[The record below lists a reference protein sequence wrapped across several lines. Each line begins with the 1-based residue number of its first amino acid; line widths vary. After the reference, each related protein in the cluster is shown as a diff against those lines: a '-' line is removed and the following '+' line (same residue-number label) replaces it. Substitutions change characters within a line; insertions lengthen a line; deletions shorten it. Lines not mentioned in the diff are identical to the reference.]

1 METASLRNNR
11 DGKENLVTEE
21 SKAIVKRV
29 SEEAVGG
36 GDLSVMDELA
46 ADDFVDHSALPGTP
60 PGREGAKA
68 FVRVFHA
75 GFPDLSLT
83 NEDIIGEGGKV
94 VHRYVLR
101 GTHEGEFIGIPP
113 TGNRVE
119 VHGIDE
125 LRVFDGKIVER
136 WGQVDQLGLMQ
147 QLGVIP
153 PPEQAGA

>member
-1 METASLRNNR
+1 M
-11 DGKENLVTEE
+11 GTEE
-21 SKAIVKRV
+21 NKAIVRRV
-29 SEEAVGG
+29 SEQAVGG
-36 GDLSVMDELA
+36 GDLGVMDELV

-68 FVRVFHA
+68 FVHVFHA

-83 NEDIIGEGGKV
+83 NEDIIGEGDKV

-101 GTHEGEFIGIPP
+101 GTHQGEFMGIPP

-125 LRVFDGKIVER
+125 LRVSGGKIVER
-136 WGQVDQLGLMQ
+136 WGHVDELGLMQ

-153 PPEQAGA
+153 APEQAGGQSA

>member
-1 METASLRNNR
+1 M
-11 DGKENLVTEE
+11 GTEE
-21 SKAIVKRV
+21 NKAIVRRV
-29 SEEAVGG
+29 SEQAVGG
-36 GDLSVMDELA
+36 GDLGVMDELV

-68 FVRVFHA
+68 FVHVFHA

-83 NEDIIGEGGKV
+83 NEDIIGEGDKV

-101 GTHEGEFIGIPP
+101 GTHQGEFMGIPP

-119 VHGIDE
+119 VPGIDE
-125 LRVFDGKIVER
+125 LRISGGKIVER
-136 WGQVDQLGLMQ
+136 WGQVDELGLMQ

-153 PPEQAGA
+153 APEQAGGYSA

>member
-1 METASLRNNR
+1 VSAQ
-11 DGKENLVTEE
+11 ENKVIIT
-21 SKAIVKRV
+21 RV
-29 SEEAVGG
+29 SEQAVGA
-36 GDLSVMDELA
+36 GDLSVMDELVA
-46 ADDFVDHSALPGTP
+46 EDFVDHSALPGTP

-83 NEDIIGEGGKV
+83 NEDIIGKDDKV

-101 GTHEGEFIGIPP
+101 GTHQGEFMGIPP
-113 TGNRVE
+113 TGNRIE

-125 LRVFDGKIVER
+125 LRVSGGKIVER

-153 PPEQAGA
+153 PPGQSEEASPT

>member
-1 METASLRNNR
+1 LA
-11 DGKENLVTEE
+11 TEE
-21 SKAIVKRV
+21 NKAIIKHV
-29 SEEAVGG
+29 SEQAVGG
-36 GDLSVMDELA
+36 GDLSVMDELV

-75 GFPDLSLT
+75 AFPDLSLT
-83 NEDIIGEGGKV
+83 NEEIVGEGDKV

-101 GTHEGEFIGIPP
+101 GTHRGEFMGIPP
-113 TGNRVE
+113 TGNRIE

-125 LRVFDGKIVER
+125 LRVFGGKIVER

-147 QLGVIP
+147 QLGVVP
-153 PPEQAGA
+153 SPGQSEEAGPT

>member
-1 METASLRNNR
+1 
-11 DGKENLVTEE
+11 
-21 SKAIVKRV
+21 
-29 SEEAVGG
+29 
-36 GDLSVMDELA
+36 
-46 ADDFVDHSALPGTP
+46 
-60 PGREGAKA
+60 
-68 FVRVFHA
+68 
-75 GFPDLSLT
+75 
-83 NEDIIGEGGKV
+83 V

-101 GTHEGEFIGIPP
+101 GTHEEEFMGIPP

>member
-36 GDLSVMDELA
+36 GDLSVMDELV

-75 GFPDLSLT
+75 GYPDLSLS
-83 NEDIIGEGGKV
+83 NEDITG
-94 VHRYVLR
+94 R
-101 GTHEGEFIGIPP
+101 G
-113 TGNRVE
+113 R
-119 VHGIDE
+119 
-125 LRVFDGKIVER
+125 
-136 WGQVDQLGLMQ
+136 
-147 QLGVIP
+147 
-153 PPEQAGA
+153 

>member
-1 METASLRNNR
+1 MSE
-11 DGKENLVTEE
+11 EN
-21 SKAIVKRV
+21 KAIVKRV
-29 SEEAVGG
+29 SEQAVGG
-36 GDLSVMDELA
+36 GDTSVMDELVA
-46 ADDFVDHSALPGTP
+46 EDFVDHSALPGTP

-83 NEDIIGEGGKV
+83 NEDIVGEGDKV

-101 GTHEGEFIGIPP
+101 GTHQGEFMGIRP
-113 TGNRVE
+113 TGDRIE

-125 LRVFDGKIVER
+125 LRVCGGKIVER

-147 QLGVIP
+147 QLGVVP
-153 PPEQAGA
+153 PPGPGSEEASPT

>member
-1 METASLRNNR
+1 VSAQ
-11 DGKENLVTEE
+11 ENKVIIT
-21 SKAIVKRV
+21 RV
-29 SEEAVGG
+29 SEQAVGA
-36 GDLSVMDELA
+36 GDLSVMDELVA
-46 ADDFVDHSALPGTP
+46 EDFVDHSALPGTP

-83 NEDIIGEGGKV
+83 NEDIIGEDDKV

-101 GTHEGEFIGIPP
+101 GTHQGEFMGIPP
-113 TGNRVE
+113 TGNRIE

-125 LRVFDGKIVER
+125 LRVSGGKIVER

-153 PPEQAGA
+153 PPGQSEEASPT

>member
-1 METASLRNNR
+1 MSTQ
-11 DGKENLVTEE
+11 DI
-21 SKAIVKRV
+21 KAIVTRV
-29 SEEAVGG
+29 SEQAVGA
-36 GDLSVMDELA
+36 GDLSVMDELVA
-46 ADDFVDHSALPGTP
+46 EDFLDHSALPGTP

-83 NEDIIGEGGKV
+83 NEDIIGEGDKV

-101 GTHEGEFIGIPP
+101 GTHQGEFMGIPP
-113 TGNRVE
+113 TGNRIE

-125 LRVFDGKIVER
+125 LRVSGGKIVER

-147 QLGVIP
+147 QLGVVP
-153 PPEQAGA
+153 PPGRSEEASPS

>member
-1 METASLRNNR
+1 MA
-11 DGKENLVTEE
+11 TEE
-21 SKAIVKRV
+21 NKAIVKRV
-29 SEEAVGG
+29 SEQAVGEG
-36 GDLSVMDELA
+36 NLSVMDDLV

-83 NEDIIGEGGKV
+83 NEDIVGEGEKV

-101 GTHEGEFIGIPP
+101 GTHRGEFLGIPP
-113 TGNRVE
+113 TGNRIE

-125 LRVFDGKIVER
+125 LRVSGGKIVER

-147 QLGVIP
+147 QLGVVP
-153 PPEQAGA
+153 SQGQSEEASPT

>member
-1 METASLRNNR
+1 MSE
-11 DGKENLVTEE
+11 EN
-21 SKAIVKRV
+21 KAIVERV
-29 SEEAVGG
+29 SEQAVGG
-36 GDLSVMDELA
+36 GDTSVMDEFV

-83 NEDIIGEGGKV
+83 NEDIVGEGDKV

-101 GTHEGEFIGIPP
+101 GTHQGEFMGIRP
-113 TGNRVE
+113 TGDRIE

-125 LRVFDGKIVER
+125 LRVCGGKIVER

-153 PPEQAGA
+153 TPGPESEAASPT

>member
-1 METASLRNNR
+1 M
-11 DGKENLVTEE
+11 GTEE
-21 SKAIVKRV
+21 NKAIVRRV
-29 SEEAVGG
+29 SEQAVGG
-36 GDLSVMDELA
+36 GDLGVMDELV

-68 FVRVFHA
+68 FVRTFHA
-75 GFPDLSLT
+75 GLPDLSLT
-83 NEDIIGEGGKV
+83 NEDIIGEGDKV

-101 GTHEGEFIGIPP
+101 GTHQGEFMGIPP

-125 LRVFDGKIVER
+125 LRVSGGKIVER
-136 WGQVDQLGLMQ
+136 WGHVDELGLMQ

-153 PPEQAGA
+153 APEQAGRQSA

>member
-1 METASLRNNR
+1 M
-11 DGKENLVTEE
+11 GTEE
-21 SKAIVKRV
+21 NKAIVRRV
-29 SEEAVGG
+29 SEQAVGG
-36 GDLSVMDELA
+36 GDLGVMDELV

-68 FVRVFHA
+68 FVHVFHA

-83 NEDIIGEGGKV
+83 NEDIIGEGDKV

-101 GTHEGEFIGIPP
+101 GTHQGEFMGIPP

-125 LRVFDGKIVER
+125 LRVSGGKIVER
-136 WGQVDQLGLMQ
+136 WGHVDELGLMQ

-153 PPEQAGA
+153 APEQAGRQSA